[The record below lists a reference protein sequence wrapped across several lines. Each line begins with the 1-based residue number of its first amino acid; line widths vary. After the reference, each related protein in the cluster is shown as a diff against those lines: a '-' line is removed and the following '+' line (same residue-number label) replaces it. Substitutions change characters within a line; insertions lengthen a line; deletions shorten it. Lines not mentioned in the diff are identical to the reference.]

1 MEDVLNLQKDNI
13 NIEQLKNNIKDDL
26 SKIKKD
32 FENKIT
38 NTINIYTLNEHLN
51 EIKLK
56 KDNKLGEI
64 IDFFTLEYLFFFR
77 ILIINAKNQKLFVL
91 KILKNCI
98 KINPTFTN
106 KIIDS
111 MMPIILCKVI
121 EDVKNSSFEE
131 RYECLK
137 IFQIWLN
144 SSDSNFPIIFPQ
156 SIASISK
163 TDDSFKIGCI
173 EFLREMSIIRPDIC
187 STVGGFKILINSLIE
202 EKLPKNL
209 INKIIFSLVYVIN
222 TINKRKYFNGFGDF
236 YKIFSIFT
244 KSDFSSG
251 ISSSIDIETR
261 KKREEIRE
269 ENKKLELQLDTAIYI
284 IKSLLLTWPG
294 YFLLINDKI
303 TIGSLVQSLNNDVN
317 IIIKKAILK
326 LFKEILEDGTNIIDT
341 FNIISSDDN
350 DYIYLNK
357 IYFAFLIQGLFDN
370 NLNENLFK
378 FIESTENNE
387 LREYAI
393 KLYIKFNIL
402 FTKLFKYNINNL
414 HLTEKD
420 EDIKWYNDM
429 YIKDELN
436 ADRNDD
442 INLNQ
447 VHPLTEDKN
456 ENVNLRI
463 KLLHLTDKIFHH
475 LNCRDNPNLTLE
487 SLSTEII
494 IAINSMLNLDVIKQY
509 ECQYSIENCKKELY
523 SKDDDSFPQML
534 KNSKVIELKEF
545 QSWDWTQIDSIL
557 DIIEVKKE
565 LISELNKQKFFKKLL
580 FSYSPSKN
588 LIVKQTWTVNNFFY
602 GAIGNKLF
610 KLLISLEDTSIID
623 SPNEDYI
630 FQKSNSWIKDV
641 IICLDS
647 LLEKN
652 IPEDHPFTIKR
663 IYNTLSRNI
672 FIFIG
677 IISSSNQGDDYLNKQ
692 GFYSILDKFI
702 IPSNKFNYLM
712 TIIIDNLNYN
722 SKNTSNL
729 IYKIVTNGNNQI
741 KKYILEHIRC
751 LIIYGKENILD
762 TKILFKALEPEKSEC
777 NKIIV
782 SIIKLLISKNK
793 NIAHAFKDQAIIEKI
808 GQIDRSLLYTLMR
821 DAKAYEYLNDIINKE
836 VDNINIEEI
845 VDNYVNKVNESMQE
859 SSFNKNNEKNK
870 YYLTIN
876 LSEIKSQY
884 NHFYEYFWIK
894 QLPFSVVLQTIEN
907 KDKRIEYILNNYMEY
922 NDDNNIKIT
931 SEVQEPQKIFLNE
944 SISGIQLICLIGR
957 ITISRNCNSIN
968 NASNFLTYSLSDI
981 LKDIIPYD
989 ISQNL
994 FIFKKDG
1001 VNLILKEE
1009 DKNKKNYT
1017 LEKIFFIIRIKP
1029 DIIYGFQ
1036 TPINLITELNNNK
1049 KGYEKLIKIN
1059 AVEKLFSYCEIKD
1072 ENEIDVIRNKVKC
1085 SFYILAKLI
1094 LKNEFGEKLE
1104 SKYNIIGRITNYFFT
1119 YNDYS
1124 LKGSILYLI
1133 SFIAQNKK
1141 LKEKLRKYNFEFF
1154 YDTNIGYPTI
1164 KNSLSIDKSI
1174 QYENQ
1179 KLEDDVNIIE
1189 YGVKLNPISQE
1200 IYNNVTN
1207 LVNNITFKSSIT
1219 KIEEIYRAEIK
1230 YFLDPN
1236 LFVKVYASLTKYKL
1250 KESARRAIMFYFEKC
1265 IFSSEIAI
1273 NCSSILKNLGENL
1286 LNAHSI
1292 H

>member
-1 MEDVLNLQKDNI
+1 MEDDLNLQKESI
-13 NIEQLKNNIKDDL
+13 NIEQLKNDIKEDL

-32 FENKIT
+32 YENKIT
-38 NTINIYTLNEHLN
+38 NTINIYTLYWHLN

-64 IDFFTLEYLFFFR
+64 IDLFTLEYLFFFR

-187 STVGGFKILINSLIE
+187 STVGGFRILINSLIE

-251 ISSSIDIETR
+251 ISSSFDLETR
-261 KKREEIRE
+261 KKREEIIE
-269 ENKKLELQLDTAIYI
+269 ENKKLELQLDTAVYI

-294 YFLLINDKI
+294 YFLLINDKL

-326 LFKEILEDGTNIIDT
+326 LLKEILEDGTNIIDT

-357 IYFAFLIQGLFDN
+357 IYFAFLIQGLYDN

-378 FIESTENNE
+378 FIEGTENND

-414 HLTEKD
+414 HLAGKD
-420 EDIKWYNDM
+420 EELKWYNDM

-436 ADRNDD
+436 ADKNDD

-463 KLLHLTDKIFHH
+463 KMLHLTDKIFHH

-641 IICLDS
+641 INCLDS

-652 IPEDHPFTIKR
+652 IQEDHPFTIKR

-677 IISSSNQGDDYLNKQ
+677 IISNSNQGDDYLNKQ

-702 IPSNKFNYLM
+702 TPSNKFDYLL

-729 IYKIVTNGNNQI
+729 IFKIITNGNNQI

-762 TKILFKALEPEKSEC
+762 TKIIFKALEPGKTEY

-782 SIIKLLISKNK
+782 SLIKLLISKNK
-793 NIAHAFKDQAIIEKI
+793 NIAHVFKDQTIIEKI
-808 GQIDRSLLYTLMR
+808 GQIDKSLLYTLMR
-821 DAKAYEYLNDIINKE
+821 DPKTYEYLNDMINKE

-845 VDNYVNKVNESMQE
+845 VDNYVNKINESMQE
-859 SSFNKNNEKNK
+859 SSFNKNSEKNK
-870 YYLTIN
+870 FYLTIN

-931 SEVQEPQKIFLNE
+931 SEVQEPQKIFFNE

-957 ITISRNCNSIN
+957 ITINRNCNSIN
-968 NASNFLTYSLSDI
+968 NASNFLTYSISDI
-981 LKDIIPYD
+981 FKDMVPYD
-989 ISQNL
+989 ISQKL
-994 FIFKKDG
+994 YIFKKDG
-1001 VNLILKEE
+1001 VNLILKE
-1009 DKNKKNYT
+1009 DKNNKNYT

-1029 DIIYGFQ
+1029 DIIYGFR

-1049 KGYEKLIKIN
+1049 KGYEQLIKIN

-1072 ENEIDVIRNKVKC
+1072 ENEIEVIRNKVKC

-1104 SKYNIIGRITNYFFT
+1104 SKYNIIERITNYFFT

-1133 SFIAQNKK
+1133 SFIAQNKQ
-1141 LKEKLRKYNFEFF
+1141 LKEKLRKFNFEFF

-1207 LVNNITFKSSIT
+1207 LVNNITYKSSIT
-1219 KIEEIYRAEIK
+1219 KIEEIYRSEIK
-1230 YFLDPN
+1230 YFIDAN
-1236 LFVKVYASLTKYKL
+1236 LFVKVYAALTKYKL
-1250 KESARRAIMFYFEKC
+1250 KESSRRKIMFYFEKC

>member
-1 MEDVLNLQKDNI
+1 MEDDLNLQKENI
-13 NIEQLKNNIKDDL
+13 NIEQLKNDIKENL

-32 FENKIT
+32 YENKIT

-64 IDFFTLEYLFFFR
+64 IDLFTLEYLFFFR
-77 ILIINAKNQKLFVL
+77 ILIINAKNQKLLVL

-98 KINPTFTN
+98 KINPAFTN

-187 STVGGFKILINSLIE
+187 STVGGFRILINSLIE

-251 ISSSIDIETR
+251 ISSSLDLETR
-261 KKREEIRE
+261 KKREEIKE
-269 ENKKLELQLDTAIYI
+269 ENKKLELQLDTAVYI
-284 IKSLLLTWPG
+284 IKSLLFTWPG
-294 YFLLINDKI
+294 YFLLTNDKI
-303 TIGSLVQSLNNDVN
+303 TIGSLAQSLNNDVN

-326 LFKEILEDGTNIIDT
+326 LFKEILEEGTNIIDT

-357 IYFAFLIQGLFDN
+357 IYFAFLIQGLYDN

-378 FIESTENNE
+378 FIEGTENND

-414 HLTEKD
+414 HLAEKE

-429 YIKDELN
+429 CIKDELN
-436 ADRNDD
+436 ANKNDE

-456 ENVNLRI
+456 ENVNLRV

-487 SLSTEII
+487 TLSTEII

-523 SKDDDSFPQML
+523 SKDDDSFPLML

-557 DIIEVKKE
+557 DFIEVKKE

-641 IICLDS
+641 INCLDS

-692 GFYSILDKFI
+692 GFYSTLDKFI
-702 IPSNKFNYLM
+702 TPSNKFDYLL

-729 IYKIVTNGNNQI
+729 IYKIITNGNNQI

-762 TKILFKALEPEKSEC
+762 TKLLFKALEPEKTEC

-782 SIIKLLISKNK
+782 SIIKLLISKSK
-793 NIAHAFKDQAIIEKI
+793 NISHVFKDQTIIEKI
-808 GQIDRSLLYTLMR
+808 GQIDKSLLYTLMR
-821 DAKAYEYLNDIINKE
+821 DPKTYEYLNDMINKE

-845 VDNYVNKVNESMQE
+845 VDNYVNKINESVQE

-931 SEVQEPQKIFLNE
+931 SEVQEPQKIVFNE

-968 NASNFLTYSLSDI
+968 NASNFLTYSISDI
-981 LKDIIPYD
+981 LKDKIPYD
-989 ISQNL
+989 ITQKL

-1001 VNLILKEE
+1001 VNLILKE
-1009 DKNKKNYT
+1009 DKNNKNYT

-1029 DIIYGFQ
+1029 DIIYGFH

-1049 KGYEKLIKIN
+1049 KGYEQLIKIN

-1072 ENEIDVIRNKVKC
+1072 ENEIEASRNKVKC

-1104 SKYNIIGRITNYFFT
+1104 SKYNIIEKITNYFFT

-1154 YDTNIGYPTI
+1154 YDTSIGYPTL

-1189 YGVKLNPISQE
+1189 YGIKLNPISQE

-1219 KIEEIYRAEIK
+1219 KIEEIYRSELK
-1230 YFLDPN
+1230 YFMDSN
-1236 LFVKVYASLTKYKL
+1236 LFVKVYAALTKYKL

-1273 NCSSILKNLGENL
+1273 NCSIILKNLGENL

>member
-436 ADRNDD
+436 ADRN
-442 INLNQ
+442 
-447 VHPLTEDKN
+447 KN